1 MVSVARGRLI
11 DQEGGGGGR
20 MGTPAWPKTNEAS
33 AHSILTAEFV
43 NPTAS
48 IDDFL
53 FARVKRMARR
63 ADLDSKILT
72 QCRSGS
78 ELVAATASN
87 LECSVIRMRVGFHCK
102 SPGLAGST
110 KRARSI

>member
-1 MVSVARGRLI
+1 
-11 DQEGGGGGR
+11 
-20 MGTPAWPKTNEAS
+20 MGTPDRRKTNEAL
-33 AHSILTAEFV
+33 AHSILTTEFV

-48 IDDFL
+48 IDNLL
-53 FARVKRMARR
+53 FARVKRMACR
-63 ADLDSKILT
+63 ADFDSKVLT

-102 SPGLAGST
+102 SPGLAGSA
-110 KRARSI
+110 KKGA